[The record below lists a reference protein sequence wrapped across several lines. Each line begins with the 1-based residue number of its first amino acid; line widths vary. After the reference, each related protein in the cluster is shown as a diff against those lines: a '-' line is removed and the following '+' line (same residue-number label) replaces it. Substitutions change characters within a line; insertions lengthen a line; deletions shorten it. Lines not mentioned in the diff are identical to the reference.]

1 MTVTYTWVIT
11 HLSTTSTNDYTD
23 IITGANWEV
32 FGTDG
37 TNTTS
42 LTGTTPFALPNS
54 GFIDYSELTEEQIVG
69 WVKANLSELRLNA
82 IENEITEKLAQLSYQ
97 PKPLPWNLPK
107 PKKPASKSKAETVK
121 EETPTEGV

>member
-11 HLSTTSTNDYTD
+11 HLSTASTDDYTD

-42 LTGTTPFALPNS
+42 LTGNTPFALPS
-54 GFIDYSELTEEQIVG
+54 GGFINYADITEEQIVG
-69 WVKANLSELRLNA
+69 WVKANLSELCLNA
-82 IENEITEKLAQLSYQ
+82 LESAIAESLDQLSYQ

-107 PKKPASKSKAETVK
+107 PKKVVSKTKTASIEKETSN
-121 EETPTEGV
+121 